1 MIPKGVMTHVRNYPV
16 ESRSL
21 VAKAMLTRGKLAE
34 VLGSLGD
41 SFVIQFEDDPPG
53 RF

>member
-1 MIPKGVMTHVRNYPV
+1 MVGGVMAHIWDYPV
-16 ESRSL
+16 EYGSL